1 MNYGIPY
8 LGSKSR
14 LVERLVPLLPSSDTF
29 VDLFA
34 GGCAV
39 THAAVLS
46 GKWRRVVANDVDP
59 LPLRLF
65 KDAIEGRAME
75 NFRWFSRK
83 EFFESRESDPYAKY
97 LFSFSNN
104 GADYSYTPELEAL
117 KREMSRLVLSDDWH
131 ERRVLLR
138 KVVRMVLGLFKG
150 QDFDGAAKKLCRCQ
164 ALEHLERLERLERL
178 KGLAKAPIVFSN
190 KDYRDVELPEGSTV
204 YCDIPY
210 RTAKQAKGT
219 YIYRFDY
226 GSFYEW
232 ALSREFPV
240 FVSEYTMP
248 EGFSEVASFR
258 HVALRG
264 GGGMKKAVQERVFV
278 QSRFAQS
285 LRLSA

>member
-65 KDAIEGRAME
+65 KDAMEGRAVE

-83 EFFESRESDPYAKY
+83 EFFESRESDPYARF

-104 GADYSYTPELEAL
+104 GADYAYPPEIEPL
-117 KREMSRLVLSDDWH
+117 KRELSRLVLSDDWH

-138 KVVRMVLGLFKG
+138 KAVRTILGLLKG
-150 QDFDGAAKKLCRCQ
+150 GNLDNEVEKLGRCQ

-258 HVALRG
+258 HIALRG
-264 GGGMKKAVQERVFV
+264 GSRKAVQERVFV